1 MQVMPG
7 LQVEMAKRDDEKRK
21 ERELDINMRWSD
33 SKKRDK
39 VRDRGRSRSRSEER
53 PPGLCALATCKFDC
67 RVFLT
72 QEKP

>member
-1 MQVMPG
+1 MPG

-67 RVFLT
+67 RAFLT
-72 QEKP
+72 

>member
-1 MQVMPG
+1 
-7 LQVEMAKRDDEKRK
+7 MAKRDDEKRK

-53 PPGLCALATCKFDC
+53 SPGLYVLFLAYPTHVCG
-67 RVFLT
+67 RNLWVTFL
-72 QEKP
+72 KVKIGF